1 VERNYTL
8 ESDLLE
14 SQAQVAAILTQ
25 HKMLQ
30 DQVAVKQVDH
40 KETGSEACGND
51 NEEGPSLIRGG
62 YDPCS
67 TSKGIQQELTR
78 GEGYD
83 FHNGHKI
90 AMLEGI
96 WPGNDGKDLL
106 ARFIT
111 THFDNCANSYFP
123 FIRWL
128 QKIWSTNPMAMCSVN
143 QWLWV
148 NTKEQGGPW
157 QLEI

>member
-1 VERNYTL
+1 MERNYTL

-67 TSKGIQQELTR
+67 TSKGIQQELTQ
-78 GEGYD
+78 GENTI
-83 FHNGHKI
+83 FI
-90 AMLEGI
+90 MAARLQCS
-96 WPGNDGKDLL
+96 KDYGP
-106 ARFIT
+106 ARMTRNF
-111 THFDNCANSYFP
+111 
-123 FIRWL
+123 
-128 QKIWSTNPMAMCSVN
+128 
-143 QWLWV
+143 
-148 NTKEQGGPW
+148 
-157 QLEI
+157 